1 MVENT
6 ELEDALE
13 RANYYEHE
21 ADKSKR
27 NYSRLHKLY
36 RMSENAAAYAQVLAH
51 LLINDLADESYDA
64 EAEFHQLKADYYYL
78 KLDVNEKVWDQ
89 AFADFLRIRESG
101 GSWMPSQ
108 LTLPEEPVFKGG
120 VI

>member
-1 MVENT
+1 MR
-6 ELEDALE
+6 DALLDDLQE

-36 RMSENAAAYAQVLAH
+36 RMSDNACAYAQVLAH
-51 LLINDLADESYDA
+51 LLINEISDESYDA

-78 KLDVNEKVWDQ
+78 RLDVNEKVWDK
-89 AFADFLRIRESG
+89 AFADFLQIRDSG
-101 GSWMPSQ
+101 GKWMPKQ
-108 LTLPEEPVFKGG
+108 LTLPEKPVF
-120 VI
+120 